1 MVLFIYIDNIGEC
14 LLSSS
19 LLFCIFALSWSGSA
33 NNTNN
38 VWNVNSNGNF
48 DNNNYNNDNEVGV
61 RPDSIDTPLYNTYLD
76 YIIKTL
82 ETRHYPRED
91 EIYIVDGKM
100 A

>member
-1 MVLFIYIDNIGEC
+1 MVTSTTTTITMITTLGSVQIPLI
-14 LLSSS
+14 LR
-19 LLFCIFALSWSGSA
+19 CIIL
-33 NNTNN
+33 
-38 VWNVNSNGNF
+38 
-48 DNNNYNNDNEVGV
+48 E
-61 RPDSIDTPLYNTYLD
+61 ID

>member
-1 MVLFIYIDNIGEC
+1 MVTLTTTTITMLITTVSVQIP
-14 LLSSS
+14 LILR
-19 LLFCIFALSWSGSA
+19 CIIL
-33 NNTNN
+33 
-38 VWNVNSNGNF
+38 
-48 DNNNYNNDNEVGV
+48 E
-61 RPDSIDTPLYNTYLD
+61 ID